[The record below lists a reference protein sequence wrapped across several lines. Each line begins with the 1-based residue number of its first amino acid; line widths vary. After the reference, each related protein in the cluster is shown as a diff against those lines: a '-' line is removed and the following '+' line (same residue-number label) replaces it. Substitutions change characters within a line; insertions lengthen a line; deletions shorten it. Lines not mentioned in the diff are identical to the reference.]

1 MPGFDGTGPL
11 GQGPMTGRGMG
22 FCVLRESKDRFGQAE
37 GLVGIQGTPI
47 GSMNN
52 NLIEE
57 KEVIDMPFG
66 DGTGPAGLG
75 PMTGRAAGFCAG
87 YPVPGFMNPVGGRGY
102 WGWGRGRGGGRGR
115 GFGRGFGWAR
125 AGYGWPAWGGAVNPY
140 VYGGA
145 PFAPT
150 MTSEQDLEGLKQQA
164 EYFQDALDEIKERM
178 KELESQ
184 AAKTKK

>member
-22 FCVLRESKDRFGQAE
+22 FCVLRELKDRSGQAE

-87 YPVPGFMNPVGGRGY
+87 YPVPGYMNPAGGAGWVNPVGGRAGFYGPGVLSFAPYGAGFYGY
-102 WGWGRGRGGGRGR
+102 GAGYGMPYAGWGIPWFRR
-115 GFGRGFGWAR
+115 GFGRGFGRGRGWGR
-125 AGYGWPAWGGAVNPY
+125 GRGRFGYWW
-140 VYGGA
+140 
-145 PFAPT
+145 
-150 MTSEQDLEGLKQQA
+150 
-164 EYFQDALDEIKERM
+164 
-178 KELESQ
+178 
-184 AAKTKK
+184 